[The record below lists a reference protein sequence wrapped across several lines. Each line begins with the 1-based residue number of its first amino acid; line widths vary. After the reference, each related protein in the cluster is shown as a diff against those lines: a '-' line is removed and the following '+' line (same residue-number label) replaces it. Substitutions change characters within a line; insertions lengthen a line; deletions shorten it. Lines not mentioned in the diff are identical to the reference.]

1 MDVPL
6 YRHNL
11 INEDTQSLGEQFGKM
26 LSDMII
32 STGPVNKQVSDMFAA
47 YMDRQHCLLTSSWSG
62 GMLATL
68 IALNIKP
75 GDEVIVPA
83 MTFTASAN
91 VIEVLGAKP
100 VFVDID
106 PHTKLMD
113 LSKVANSITDK
124 TKAIMPV
131 HLYGQMVDVKKLKE
145 IASNIAIVEDAA
157 HAIESAYNSDR
168 PGTHS
173 KAAVFSF
180 YQSKNMTTGEGG
192 AIVTDDEQL
201 YNKIKLTYR
210 HGVDLCGYQ
219 RHIREEFIAPDV
231 ITAGIKA
238 NMPDILAIMLPPQI
252 KRAENN
258 LARRREIAKRY
269 MHELDGLGIEFPH
282 VDPVAKHAWHIFAV
296 GVDPAKRE
304 KALVYLYNHGVKTTV
319 HFKAMH
325 VTSYYNKKYGHYPLA
340 FPNAYHWGESV
351 FSLPVFPG
359 LTEEEQTHVIKQV
372 KLSLA

>member
-11 INEDTQSLGEQFGKM
+11 INEDTEALGDQFGRM
-26 LSDMII
+26 LSGMII
-32 STGPVNKQVSDMFAA
+32 STGPVNKQVSEMFAQ
-47 YMDRQHCLLTSSWSG
+47 YMERKHCLLTSSWSG

-68 IALNIKP
+68 IALNIKH
-75 GDEVIVPA
+75 GDEVVIPA
-83 MTFTASAN
+83 MTFTATAN
-91 VIEVLGAKP
+91 VVEVLGGKP

-106 PHTKLMD
+106 ASTKLID
-113 LSKVANSITDK
+113 LDKVASHINEK
-124 TKAIMPV
+124 TKAIIPV
-131 HLYGQMVDVKKLKE
+131 HLYGQMVNMQKLKE
-145 IASNIAIVEDAA
+145 IAGNIPIIEDAA
-157 HAIESAYNSDR
+157 HAIESAYEGYR
-168 PGTHS
+168 PGTFS

-192 AIVTDDEQL
+192 AIVTDDEEL

-231 ITAGIKA
+231 VTAGIKA

-252 KRAENN
+252 QRAEEN

-269 MHELDGLGIEFPH
+269 MRELNGLGIEFPTI
-282 VDPVAKHAWHIFAV
+282 DPVAKHAWHIFAI
-296 GVDPAKRE
+296 GVDPLKRE
-304 KALVYLYNHGVKTTV
+304 NALVHLYNNGVKTTV

-325 VTSYYNKKYGHYPLA
+325 VTSYYNEKYGHYPLD
-340 FPNAYHWGESV
+340 FPNAYRWGESV
-351 FSLPVFPG
+351 FSLPIFPG
-359 LTEEEQTHVIKQV
+359 LTDEEQTHVIEQV
-372 KLSLA
+372 KLSLS